1 MKKHLRL
8 FIFFILIF
16 LLSSCSQ
23 WAVTPCMELTRLT
36 PDVDPMTD
44 EEQAALLASL
54 DPAVRAV
61 LGVYPL
67 FEGNTWV
74 YEYLGF
80 DERMEV
86 QWHVTERV
94 VDARTVDGYYLAEIE
109 RTASCH
115 TEDPPDDFLN
125 APETGTF
132 WYLVDG
138 HHLYLLEDE
147 DTDHSDAWLE
157 LVFPLREDQG
167 WYPDP
172 ELRAEEVSELF
183 GYRQVSE
190 PYQEVLPIGGTYTC
204 YNISTDR
211 VDAKN
216 RQTFCETIGILYKEF
231 IHFDENSGYRVEL
244 VGVTIQ

>member
-1 MKKHLRL
+1 MIKNHGL
-8 FIFFILIF
+8 IILIVLVT
-16 LLSSCSQ
+16 LLSGCSQ
-23 WAVTPCMELTRLT
+23 WAVTPCMELTMLT
-36 PDVDPMTD
+36 PEVDPLTD
-44 EEQAALLASL
+44 KEQAALLASL
-54 DPAVRAV
+54 DPAVQAV

-67 FEGNTWV
+67 FEGNAWV

-80 DERMEV
+80 DQRMEV
-86 QWHVTERV
+86 QWQVTEKV
-94 VDARTVDGYYLAEIE
+94 VDARIVDGHYLVEIE

-115 TEDPPDDFLN
+115 TEDPPDEFLN

-138 HHLYLLEDE
+138 HHLYRLENE
-147 DTDHSDAWLE
+147 DTDLSDALLE
-157 LVFPLREDQG
+157 LVFPFREDQG

-172 ELRAEEVSELF
+172 ELRGEEVPDLF
-183 GYRQVSE
+183 GYRKASR

-204 YNISTDR
+204 YNISTNR
-211 VDAKN
+211 EDAKN

-244 VGVTIQ
+244 VSVTIQ

>member
-1 MKKHLRL
+1 MIKNHGL
-8 FIFFILIF
+8 IILIVLVT
-16 LLSSCSQ
+16 LLSGCSQ
-23 WAVTPCMELTRLT
+23 WAVTPCMELTMLT
-36 PDVDPMTD
+36 PEVDPLTD
-44 EEQAALLASL
+44 KEQAALLASL
-54 DPAVRAV
+54 DPAVQAV

-67 FEGNTWV
+67 FEGNAWV

-80 DERMEV
+80 DQRMEV
-86 QWHVTERV
+86 QWQVTEKV
-94 VDARTVDGYYLAEIE
+94 VDARIVDGHYLAEIE

-115 TEDPPDDFLN
+115 TEDPPDEFLN

-138 HHLYLLEDE
+138 HHLYRLENE
-147 DTDHSDAWLE
+147 ETDLSDAWLE
-157 LVFPLREDQG
+157 LVFPLSEDQG

-172 ELRAEEVSELF
+172 ELRGEEVPDLF
-183 GYRQVSE
+183 GYRKASR

-204 YNISTDR
+204 YNISTNR
-211 VDAKN
+211 EDAKN

-244 VGVTIQ
+244 VSVTIQ

>member
-1 MKKHLRL
+1 MIKNHGL
-8 FIFFILIF
+8 IILIVLVT
-16 LLSSCSQ
+16 LLSGCSQ
-23 WAVTPCMELTRLT
+23 WAVTPCMELTMLT
-36 PDVDPMTD
+36 PEVDPLTD
-44 EEQAALLASL
+44 KEQAALLASL
-54 DPAVRAV
+54 DPAVQAV

-67 FEGNTWV
+67 FEGNAWV

-80 DERMEV
+80 DQRMEV
-86 QWHVTERV
+86 QWQVTEKV
-94 VDARTVDGYYLAEIE
+94 VEARIVDGHYLAEIE

-115 TEDPPDDFLN
+115 TEDPPDEFLN

-138 HHLYLLEDE
+138 HHLYRLENE
-147 DTDHSDAWLE
+147 DTDLSDALLE
-157 LVFPLREDQG
+157 LVFPFREDQG

-172 ELRAEEVSELF
+172 ELRGEEVPDLF
-183 GYRQVSE
+183 GYRKASR

-204 YNISTDR
+204 YNISTNR
-211 VDAKN
+211 EDAKN

-244 VGVTIQ
+244 VSVTIQ

>member
-1 MKKHLRL
+1 MIKNHGL
-8 FIFFILIF
+8 IILIVLVT
-16 LLSSCSQ
+16 LLSGCSQ
-23 WAVTPCMELTRLT
+23 WAVTPCMELTMLT
-36 PDVDPMTD
+36 PEVDPLTD
-44 EEQAALLASL
+44 KEQAALLASL
-54 DPAVRAV
+54 DPAVQAV

-67 FEGNTWV
+67 FEGNAWV

-86 QWHVTERV
+86 QWQVTEKV
-94 VDARTVDGYYLAEIE
+94 VDARIVDGHYLAEIE

-115 TEDPPDDFLN
+115 TEDPPDEFLN

-138 HHLYLLEDE
+138 HHLYRLENE
-147 DTDHSDAWLE
+147 DTDLSDALLE
-157 LVFPLREDQG
+157 LVFPFREDQG

-172 ELRAEEVSELF
+172 ELRGEEVPDLF
-183 GYRQVSE
+183 GYRKASR

-204 YNISTDR
+204 YNISTNR
-211 VDAKN
+211 EDAKN

-244 VGVTIQ
+244 VSVTIQ

>member
-1 MKKHLRL
+1 MIKNHGL
-8 FIFFILIF
+8 IILIVLVT
-16 LLSSCSQ
+16 LLSGCSQ
-23 WAVTPCMELTRLT
+23 WAVTPCMELTMLT
-36 PDVDPMTD
+36 PEVDPLTD
-44 EEQAALLASL
+44 KEQAALLASL
-54 DPAVRAV
+54 DPAVQAV

-67 FEGNTWV
+67 FEGNAWV

-80 DERMEV
+80 DQRMEV
-86 QWHVTERV
+86 QWQVTEKV
-94 VDARTVDGYYLAEIE
+94 VDARIVDGHYLAEIE

-115 TEDPPDDFLN
+115 TEDPPDEFLN

-138 HHLYLLEDE
+138 HHLYRLENE
-147 DTDHSDAWLE
+147 DTDLSDALLE
-157 LVFPLREDQG
+157 LVFPFREDQG

-172 ELRAEEVSELF
+172 ELRGEEVPDLF
-183 GYRQVSE
+183 GYRKASR

-204 YNISTDR
+204 YNISTNR
-211 VDAKN
+211 EDAKN

-244 VGVTIQ
+244 VSVTIQ

>member
-1 MKKHLRL
+1 MIKNHGL
-8 FIFFILIF
+8 IILIVLVT
-16 LLSSCSQ
+16 LLSGCSQ
-23 WAVTPCMELTRLT
+23 WAVTPCMELTMLT
-36 PDVDPMTD
+36 PEVDPLTD
-44 EEQAALLASL
+44 KEQAALLATL
-54 DPAVRAV
+54 DPAAPNV

-80 DERMEV
+80 DQRMEV
-86 QWHVTERV
+86 QWQVTEKV
-94 VDARTVDGYYLAEIE
+94 VDARIVDGHYLAEIE

-115 TEDPPDDFLN
+115 TEDPPDEFLN

-138 HHLYLLEDE
+138 HHLYRLENE
-147 DTDHSDAWLE
+147 ETDLSDAWLE
-157 LVFPLREDQG
+157 LVFPLSEDQG

-172 ELRAEEVSELF
+172 ELRGEEVPDLF
-183 GYRQVSE
+183 GYRKASR

-204 YNISTDR
+204 YNISTNR
-211 VDAKN
+211 EDAKN

-244 VGVTIQ
+244 VSVTIQ

>member
-8 FIFFILIF
+8 FIFFILAF
-16 LLSSCSQ
+16 LLSSCAQ
-23 WAVTPCMELTRLT
+23 WAVTPCMELSRLT
-36 PDVDPMTD
+36 PEVDPMTD

-54 DPAVRAV
+54 DPAVQEV

-86 QWHVTERV
+86 QWHVTEKV
-94 VDARTVDGYYLAEIE
+94 VDARIVDGHYLAEIE
-109 RTASCH
+109 RTASCN
-115 TEDPPDDFLN
+115 TEDLPDEFLN
-125 APETGTF
+125 APETGIF

-138 HHLYLLEDE
+138 HDLYRLEDE
-147 DTDHSDAWLE
+147 ETDLSDAWLE
-157 LVFPLREDQG
+157 MVFPFREDEG
-167 WYPDP
+167 WYPNP
-172 ELRAEEVSELF
+172 ELRGEEVPDLF
-183 GYRQVSE
+183 GYRKASR

-204 YNISTDR
+204 YNISTNR
-211 VDAKN
+211 EDAHN

-231 IHFDENSGYRVEL
+231 IRIDQNSGYRVEL
-244 VGVTIQ
+244 VGVSIQ